1 MQTNIIINPDEI
13 IKIISSNQNIVEFI
27 NNKIKEF
34 IKWFLELILNIEFEM
49 FREGLK
55 HKRHRQRNGYYERNL
70 ITNFGLIEK
79 IRVPRYRGIRFF
91 NSLFKP
97 WQRRWEKVEET
108 IVKFFIQGESYR
120 DIRRIVGEIFGDK
133 TISISTISKITDKFI
148 EEVNKFHQRK
158 ITEKYS
164 IIWIDG
170 IYFSVKG
177 YQKNSKKRKN
187 FCVLV
192 ALGLKKDTK
201 KKEIIDFM
209 LTHYENKSAYMNF
222 INSLLDRGLNIDNL
236 EVIVHD
242 GDQAIKSALNKI
254 FGDIV
259 KQQDCIFHKL
269 QNINNAIKN
278 KQIRRSILR
287 DASKV
292 YKSIDYEQY
301 LQRKKE
307 FINKYKNIEPHAV
320 KVFSDDMFIK
330 TKFSLDV
337 HLYHWINTT
346 TPIDRMFRE
355 VRRRTNA
362 IGCFENRKS
371 LNKIFFF
378 IINFINEILGNASFS
393 KKLALTQF

>member
-1 MQTNIIINPDEI
+1 
-13 IKIISSNQNIVEFI
+13 
-27 NNKIKEF
+27 
-34 IKWFLELILNIEFEM
+34 
-49 FREGLK
+49 
-55 HKRHRQRNGYYERNL
+55 
-70 ITNFGLIEK
+70 
-79 IRVPRYRGIRFF
+79 
-91 NSLFKP
+91 
-97 WQRRWEKVEET
+97 
-108 IVKFFIQGESYR
+108 
-120 DIRRIVGEIFGDK
+120 
-133 TISISTISKITDKFI
+133 
-148 EEVNKFHQRK
+148 
-158 ITEKYS
+158 
-164 IIWIDG
+164 
-170 IYFSVKG
+170 
-177 YQKNSKKRKN
+177 
-187 FCVLV
+187 V

-242 GDQAIKSALNKI
+242 GDQAIKSALNEI

-278 KQIRRSILR
+278 KQIRRGILR

-337 HLYHWINTT
+337 HLHHWINTT

-362 IGCFENRKS
+362 IGCFKNRKS